1 MGRKDAIIFNQRGPA
16 SPSHGEDNEYTLASA
31 NNYADL
37 LKNLNRLEEARSLLR
52 RTIPVARRVLGE
64 SRELT
69 LMMKKIYAEALYRN
83 PGATLDDL
91 REAVRALE
99 DLERT
104 GRRVLGS
111 SHPRVRAIE
120 VSLGRSR
127 AALRAREDA

>member
-1 MGRKDAIIFNQRGPA
+1 MRWA
-16 SPSHGEDNEYTLASA
+16 
-31 NNYADL
+31 
-37 LKNLNRLEEARSLLR
+37 
-52 RTIPVARRVLGE
+52 
-64 SRELT
+64 
-69 LMMKKIYAEALYRN
+69 YAEALYKD
-83 PGATLDDL
+83 PAATLDDL